1 MKKKLQL
8 FAVAIVMLAAN
19 QANAQERAQAKDW
32 TLTDINGK
40 THNLFTYL
48 NQGYAVYVDA
58 SATWCGPCWSYHNTH
73 AMGKAWETN
82 GPTGGLGVSA
92 TTKNDM
98 IQIFIEAD
106 PSTPKSALSSPSRD
120 WTKGTNYPIVDVT
133 NAELK
138 TIMAAGIRVPYYPAG
153 TFICP
158 DRTLTSK
165 DQATAS
171 ALVAARNACKPFTTD
186 IEKVNPQVS
195 EMLVYPSPATSVSNV
210 EFTLTENS
218 SVSIE
223 MINAIG
229 QVVSTQQLGNMSVGK
244 QKTELNVSALSEGLY
259 FVNVITNNNRI
270 IRKISVEK

>member
-1 MKKKLQL
+1 MKKKFQL
-8 FAVAIVMLAAN
+8 FVVAVVMLTAS
-19 QANAQERAQAKDW
+19 QAHAQAKDW
-32 TLTDINGK
+32 TLKDINGK

-92 TTKNDM
+92 TTKNNM

-106 PSTPKSALSSPSRD
+106 PSTATSELSKPTRD
-120 WTKGTNYPIVDVT
+120 WTKGTNYPIIDVNST
-133 NAELK
+133 QLK
-138 TIMAAGIRVPYYPAG
+138 EIKAAGIRVPHYPAG

-158 DRTLTSK
+158 DRTITAK

-171 ALVAARNACKPFTTD
+171 ALVSLCNACKPFTTN

-195 EMLVYPSPATSVSNV
+195 EMLVYPNPANSIANV

-223 MINAIG
+223 LINAIG
-229 QVVSTQQLGNMSVGK
+229 QVVSSQQLGNVSVGK
-244 QKTELNVSALSEGLY
+244 QKVELNVSVLNEGLY
-259 FVNVITNNNRI
+259 FVNVITNNNKI
-270 IRKISVEK
+270 IRKISVGK